1 MATKQSKKVE
11 NTEKEMA
18 LELFQNMRG
27 KYIIG
32 QALYYAE
39 KYLMDM
45 PVEKREVSNAED
57 MKLLGENLFGLG
69 YMPTKMLNEEFTYD
83 ALLKSVKEKENKK

>member
-1 MATKQSKKVE
+1 MSSFSYKKSIMANKE
-11 NTEKEMA
+11 NKEKEIA
-18 LELFQNMRG
+18 LELFHNMRG

-45 PVEKREVSNAED
+45 PVEKREVSNADD
-57 MKLLGENLFGLG
+57 MKLLGENLFALG
-69 YMPTKMLNEEFTYD
+69 YLPTKMLQEESTKIK
-83 ALLKSVKEKENKK
+83 A

>member
-1 MATKQSKKVE
+1 MSSFSYKKSIMANKE
-11 NTEKEMA
+11 NKEKEIA
-18 LELFQNMRG
+18 LELFHNMRG

-45 PVEKREVSNAED
+45 PVEKREVSNADD
-57 MKLLGENLFGLG
+57 MKLLGENLFALG
-69 YMPTKMLNEEFTYD
+69 YLPTKMLQEE
-83 ALLKSVKEKENKK
+83 SIS